1 MNAYPM
7 QIHGSYHLE
16 AGTEDGRNYSDLREG
31 QSARS
36 SPINGS
42 DKDDANSNKGST

>member
-7 QIHGSYHLE
+7 QMHVGFHLE
-16 AGTEDGRNYSDLREG
+16 AETEEGRYYSDLKEG